1 MKLSAVAIV
10 LLLVF
15 GLQRGSSQENSSE
28 QRSAARKDEASVLMY
43 RDGAGF
49 FIDVPK
55 GWVIDREAG
64 KRGGTCCVYYP
75 QGSTF
80 NNADTIMY
88 PNIATKGEGQRT
100 LEEFMKADLARFL
113 EHEPAMRYE
122 DIKDIPLQNE
132 RIAKIRLFHGVN
144 RGSSEAVAYVD
155 EEKIISLFV
164 MSSRNEKAFNES
176 MSLFRSAVK
185 TYTYM
190 NVTVSPDAAK
200 Q

>member
-1 MKLSAVAIV
+1 
-10 LLLVF
+10 
-15 GLQRGSSQENSSE
+15 
-28 QRSAARKDEASVLMY
+28 
-43 RDGAGF
+43 
-49 FIDVPK
+49 
-55 GWVIDREAG
+55 
-64 KRGGTCCVYYP
+64 
-75 QGSTF
+75 
-80 NNADTIMY
+80 MY

-185 TYTYM
+185 SYTYM